1 MIEIQNNKLQRV
13 INVLLLHSSF
23 IENLGLF
30 NGKMGISIAFFHLSR
45 QTNNSLYENYAG
57 ELIDE
62 IYEEINTTSPWNFED
77 GLAGIGWGIEY
88 LVQNHFI
95 EADTDEALFEIDN
108 RLTPYVYSF
117 PSKFGIN
124 DGLLGVGFYFLSR
137 VKQKVKESP
146 QLITNKQ
153 LLIHIIDELDKRT
166 NDISLL
172 IKEPTGNNQDDVS
185 VEDKTLET
193 DINPVFDITWNY
205 PLSIIFLCKVFQLD
219 LCNPLVCKM
228 LERLLS
234 PLNNEA
240 NWPTMKSNRLI
251 LALALTKMVKEYK
264 MPVFEHLADN
274 WPHDAFYVK
283 FRGSIELV
291 VAGLLNSISPEVI
304 KSEITDDLFM
314 KNGALGITWVYSQLY
329 QFTGDIAYKNE
340 AEYWTKV
347 AYEYL
352 NENDTFFITS
362 DKDKKQPGTGL
373 ISGLAAFVIIDSLL
387 TDSKIKV

>member
-1 MIEIQNNKLQRV
+1 MTEIQNNKLQRV

-45 QTNNSLYENYAG
+45 QTNNSVYENYAG

-62 IYEEINTTSPWNFED
+62 IYDEINTNTQWSFEN

-108 RLTPYVYSF
+108 RLTQYVYSF

-146 QLITNKQ
+146 QLIKNKQ

-166 NDISLL
+166 NDVSLL

-185 VEDKTLET
+185 VEDKSFET
-193 DINPVFDITWNY
+193 DINPVFDITWSY
-205 PLSIIFLCKVFQLD
+205 PLSIIFLGEVFLLD

-228 LERLLS
+228 LERLLE
-234 PLNNEA
+234 PLNNED
-240 NWPTMKSNRLI
+240 NWPTMKSNRLM
-251 LALALTKMVKEYK
+251 LFYALLLITKKYNIPISK
-264 MPVFEHLADN
+264 QLPDDTSGDSFYIHFEGD
-274 WPHDAFYVK
+274 
-283 FRGSIELV
+283 IEKIV
-291 VAGLLNSISPEVI
+291 N
-304 KSEITDDLFM
+304 
-314 KNGALGITWVYSQLY
+314 QLY
-329 QFTGDIAYKNE
+329 QSISRTELQKEIE
-340 AEYWTKV
+340 A
-347 AYEYL
+347 
-352 NENDTFFITS
+352 
-362 DKDKKQPGTGL
+362 KQIKERDLQL
-373 ISGLAAFVIIDSLL
+373 ISFVYDWIYELQKDSKCLDECRFWSEKAKAILENQLFKEKPTNVLGIKNGLAGFLIN
-387 TDSKIKV
+387 TNCNG